1 LKSKSY
7 EFCFD
12 ITSHRQKFPHDK
24 RIALTIVTIIKEI
37 LLKGAVIIFVCDS
50 TDKRQKSRHTL
61 FSKWFQQFGKGFEKY
76 DVGIEDDM
84 TTYYVSLLF
93 DPKQHDRAIL
103 KIFKASIDEYV
114 IYKELT

>member
-1 LKSKSY
+1 M
-7 EFCFD
+7 
-12 ITSHRQKFPHDK
+12 
-24 RIALTIVTIIKEI
+24 
-37 LLKGAVIIFVCDS
+37 KGAVIIFVCDS